1 MAMMRH
7 EPWSLLNQFSSEL
20 NRMFDHNLQDSSN
33 DDAVTARKWVPA
45 VDVKE
50 ESGMFVIHADIPG
63 VKAADIDIH
72 MEDGV
77 LTISGERNF
86 QSQEEHEGYKR
97 IERAHGAFQR
107 SFTLPDTADAENI
120 TARYNDGVLEVS
132 IPKQEKVL
140 ARKIQVNS

>member
-20 NRMFDHNLQDSSN
+20 NRMFDHNMQGKN
-33 DDAVTARKWVPA
+33 GNAAITARNWVPA

-50 ESGMFVIHADIPG
+50 EAGMFVIHADIPG
-63 VKAADIDIH
+63 VEVSDIEIN

-77 LTISGERNF
+77 LTISGERKMQN
-86 QSQEEHEGYKR
+86 EEEYNGYKR
-97 IERAHGAFQR
+97 IERAHGSFQR

-120 TARYNDGVLEVS
+120 SAKYSNGVLEVS
-132 IPKQEKVL
+132 IPKQEKVQ
-140 ARKIQVNS
+140 ARKIQINA